1 MKQFSVVGMD
11 HRSEK
16 RVGRLMK
23 KKNVCALAAN
33 CRNKKKPVIIKKK
46 TTSTSTNK
54 TKMTTKKQQ
63 VKPSPQ

>member
-33 CRNKKKPVIIKKK
+33 CRNKKPRDNKKENNIDIEK
-46 TTSTSTNK
+46 
-54 TKMTTKKQQ
+54 
-63 VKPSPQ
+63 

>member
-23 KKNVCALAAN
+23 KKMFVLW
-33 CRNKKKPVIIKKK
+33 RQIVE
-46 TTSTSTNK
+46 
-54 TKMTTKKQQ
+54 TKKN
-63 VKPSPQ
+63 P